1 MATAALLHSLWL
13 FGVADVFLISCLLLS
28 LSFYDVKQRAR
39 LSDVSDDMVS
49 RLRLI
54 TFDATNT
61 LLRYKESVGQTYSG
75 VAQLYGVPA
84 DPHHVNHKFKT
95 EFKRMVAQHP
105 NFGCDSGMTSEQ
117 WWAELVNRTLSGSG
131 TISESVMTSIATHL
145 YESYRTPECWAPN
158 VGTVE
163 TLQRLRQSGRKLGVI
178 SNTDER
184 LDSILTGLRLR
195 QYFDFVIASAVVKV
209 QKPSKDIF
217 SLALICASS
226 DERLKPVDALHVGD
240 NVELDYL
247 AAKSAGWNALLLA
260 NDEWHRHRA
269 LSKGR
274 VDPGDVI
281 QQLADIFKVVDS
293 QESRCAP

>member
-1 MATAALLHSLWL
+1 
-13 FGVADVFLISCLLLS
+13 
-28 LSFYDVKQRAR
+28 
-39 LSDVSDDMVS
+39 MVS

-84 DPHHVNHKFKT
+84 DPHHVHHKFRI
-95 EFKRMVAQHP
+95 EFKRMMAQHP
-105 NFGCDSGMTSEQ
+105 NFGSDSGMTSQE
-117 WWAELVNRTLSGSG
+117 WWSELVSRTLSGSG
-131 TISESVMTSIATHL
+131 SISKPLMTSIASHL
-145 YESYRTPECWAPN
+145 YELYRTPECWTAN
-158 VGTVE
+158 IGTIE
-163 TLQRLRQSGRKLGVI
+163 TLQGLKQSGRKLGVI

-226 DERLKPVDALHVGD
+226 DECLKPDDALHVGD

-247 AAKSAGWNALLLA
+247 AAKSAGWNALLLV
-260 NDEWHRHRA
+260 NDESHKHRA
-269 LSKGR
+269 LSTGL
-274 VDPGDVI
+274 VNPGDVI
-281 QQLADIFKVVDS
+281 QQLEDIVKVVETK
-293 QESRCAP
+293 ESHCAT

>member
-1 MATAALLHSLWL
+1 
-13 FGVADVFLISCLLLS
+13 
-28 LSFYDVKQRAR
+28 
-39 LSDVSDDMVS
+39 MVS

-84 DPHHVNHKFKT
+84 DPHHVNHKFKI

-105 NFGCDSGMTSEQ
+105 NYGAESGMTSQQ
-117 WWAELVNRTLSGSG
+117 WWAELVSRTLSGSG
-131 TISESVMTSIATHL
+131 AISESLMTSISKHL
-145 YESYRTPECWAPN
+145 YESYRTPQCWAPN
-158 VGTVE
+158 IGTVE
-163 TLQRLRQSGRKLGVI
+163 TLQQLKNSGRKLGVI

-209 QKPSKDIF
+209 EKPSKDIF

-226 DERLKPVDALHVGD
+226 DEHLTPDHALHVGD
-240 NVELDYL
+240 NIVLDYL
-247 AAKSAGWNALLLA
+247 AAKSAGWNALLLV
-260 NDEWHRHRA
+260 NDESRRHQA
-269 LSKGR
+269 LSKGL
-274 VDPGDVI
+274 VEP
-281 QQLADIFKVVDS
+281 ADMIHRLPDIVKVVDA
-293 QESRCAP
+293 QESQCVR

>member
-1 MATAALLHSLWL
+1 MS
-13 FGVADVFLISCLLLS
+13 
-28 LSFYDVKQRAR
+28 R
-39 LSDVSDDMVS
+39 DMVS

-84 DPHHVNHKFKT
+84 DPHHVNHKFRI
-95 EFKRMVAQHP
+95 EFKRMMAQHP
-105 NFGCDSGMTSEQ
+105 NFGSDSGMTSQQ
-117 WWAELVNRTLSGSG
+117 WWSELVSRTLSGSG
-131 TISESVMTSIATHL
+131 SISESLMTCIARHL

-158 VGTVE
+158 AGTVE

-226 DERLKPVDALHVGD
+226 DERLKPDDALHVGD
-240 NVELDYL
+240 NIELDYL
-247 AAKSAGWNALLLA
+247 AAKNAGWSALLLV
-260 NDEWHRHRA
+260 NDESHRQRA

-274 VDPGDVI
+274 VNPGDMI
-281 QQLADIFKVVDS
+281 QQLADIFKVVDT
-293 QESRCAP
+293 QESRCAT